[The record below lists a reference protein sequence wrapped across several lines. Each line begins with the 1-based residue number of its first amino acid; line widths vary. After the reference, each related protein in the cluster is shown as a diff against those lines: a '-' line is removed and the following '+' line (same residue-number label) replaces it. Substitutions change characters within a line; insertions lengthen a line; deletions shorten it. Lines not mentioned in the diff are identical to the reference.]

1 MTNFEMVKEFHEKF
15 KVDVK
20 KSKIYELLT
29 LRQHLIEEEFA
40 EVSTEFLIALSDV
53 VRLKEISNEKHLL
66 KELVDLLYV
75 IYGTAVS
82 LGYDIDGAFKEVH
95 RSNLSKLDDN
105 GEPIFREDG
114 KVLKSSNYTP
124 ADVGDYV

>member
-15 KVDVK
+15 KVDEK
-20 KSKIYELLT
+20 ENKLYELLL
-29 LRQHLIEEEFA
+29 LRQDLIEEEFN
-40 EVSTEFLIALSDV
+40 EVSGELLIALSDTY
-53 VRLKEISNEKHLL
+53 RCKEVSNEKHLL

-75 IYGTAVS
+75 VYGTAVS

-95 RSNLSKLDDN
+95 RSNMSKLDDN

-124 ADVGDYV
+124 ADVGAYV

>member
-1 MTNFEMVKEFHEKF
+1 MMTNFEMVKEFHEKF

-40 EVSTEFLIALSDV
+40 VEVSTEFLIALSDV

-66 KELVDLLYV
+66 KKNLL
-75 IYGTAVS
+75 
-82 LGYDIDGAFKEVH
+82 
-95 RSNLSKLDDN
+95 
-105 GEPIFREDG
+105 IFFM
-114 KVLKSSNYTP
+114 
-124 ADVGDYV
+124 